1 MKKKTIIISAVL
13 LLTFGAILL
22 VVKNLDYLVNRY
34 QWHKADIA
42 AETRHDETLKK
53 FKSGQKLSST
63 EINQLMAYYYLESKE
78 DEGIILLQEILEK
91 QDSYMAYFGL
101 SQLYA
106 SKANIMKTSQDAR
119 RDFISKSF
127 KYLTEGFNKVPD
139 KALAYYTRGMAYAIL
154 GCSEPYLKDLKK
166 ALEESKK
173 AKTIMIADG
182 FYVDQ
187 IRFAEVI
194 GKDINR
200 HKDWQA
206 TCLLDEIQHK

>member
-1 MKKKTIIISAVL
+1 MKRKTVIISAVL
-13 LLTFGAILL
+13 LLAFGAILL

-34 QWHKADIA
+34 QWHKADVA
-42 AETRHDETLKK
+42 AETRRDESLEK

-63 EINQLMAYYYLESKE
+63 EINQLIAYYYLTSKD
-78 DEGIILLQEILEK
+78 DEGISLLQEILKK

-106 SKANIMKTSQDAR
+106 SKTSMETSQDAR

-127 KYLTEGFNKVPD
+127 NYLTEGFSKVPD
-139 KALAYYTRGMAYAIL
+139 KALAYYTRGTAYAIL
-154 GCSEPYLKDLKK
+154 GCSKPYLKDMKK

-173 AKTIMIADG
+173 AKTIMLADG

-194 GKDINR
+194 EKDIDR
-200 HKDWQA
+200 HKNWQR
-206 TCLLDEIQHK
+206 TCLLDEIRLK